1 MFDISFAYDCFI
13 CFIHFVL
20 DCSGNVITADGIQP
34 LVSNVLGKQM
44 GTSTGSGE
52 AQYMQQQSQIFVFS
66 TTLAN
71 KGADA
76 VLQGQYPSIIAYH
89 CAQPG
94 TKKYLE
100 VCSKISRGEIYI
112 IFIFANVILLL

>member
-1 MFDISFAYDCFI
+1 MYRYILAFYSYLLYQSNEIILFAI
-13 CFIHFVL
+13 

-44 GTSTGSGE
+44 RANTGSGE
-52 AQYMQQQSQIFVFS
+52 AQYMQQQSHIFVFS

-76 VLQGQYPSIIAYH
+76 VLRGDYPTIIDYH

-100 VCSKISRGEIYI
+100 VCS
-112 IFIFANVILLL
+112 V